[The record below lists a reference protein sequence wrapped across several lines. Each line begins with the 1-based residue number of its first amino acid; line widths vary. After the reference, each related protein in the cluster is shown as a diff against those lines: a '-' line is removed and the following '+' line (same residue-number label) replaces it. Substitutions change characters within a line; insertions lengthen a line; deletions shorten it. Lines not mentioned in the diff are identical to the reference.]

1 MSEENNLC
9 IKKCGFFGTA
19 ENMNMCSICYKKYME
34 KQSLAEKVAKKAK
47 GKEESEAAGKKAEES
62 EKGGYIEKEEGKM
75 EKEVTE
81 CRCFNCNKR
90 CRMGVSFKCRCDH
103 VFCSKHR
110 YPEEHNCSFDHKTF
124 GRQSLAKNNPLIKG
138 SKIDKL

>member
-9 IKKCGFFGTA
+9 INKCGFFGTA
-19 ENMNMCSICYKKYME
+19 ENMNMCSFCYKKYME

-47 GKEESEAAGKKAEES
+47 GKEESEAAEW
-62 EKGGYIEKEEGKM
+62 
-75 EKEVTE
+75 V
-81 CRCFNCNKR
+81 
-90 CRMGVSFKCRCDH
+90 
-103 VFCSKHR
+103 
-110 YPEEHNCSFDHKTF
+110 YPEEHNCSFDHKRF

>member
-1 MSEENNLC
+1 
-9 IKKCGFFGTA
+9 
-19 ENMNMCSICYKKYME
+19 MNMCSFCYKKYME
-34 KQSLAEKVAKKAK
+34 KQSLAEKAANKAK
-47 GKEESEAAGKKAEES
+47 RKEESEPADKKAEES
-62 EKGGYIEKEEGKM
+62 EKGTDIEKGGEM

-90 CRMGVSFKCRCDH
+90 CRLGVSFKCRCENI
-103 VFCSKHR
+103 FCSKHR
-110 YPEEHNCSFDHKTF
+110 YPEEHNCSFDHKRF

>member
-1 MSEENNLC
+1 
-9 IKKCGFFGTA
+9 
-19 ENMNMCSICYKKYME
+19 ME
-34 KQSLAEKVAKKAK
+34 KQSLAEKAAKKAK

-62 EKGGYIEKEEGKM
+62 EKEEGKM

-90 CRMGVSFKCRCDH
+90 CRLGVNFKCRCNH

-110 YPEEHNCSFDHKTF
+110 YPEEHNCSFDHKRF